1 MGSLLT
7 CYRYQGQ
14 EESKKATLQQKRL
27 SGSKREKPNAEREV
41 RGCREHVEYKEEE
54 RKKKKEIKQAL
65 RDSANRNMCYMIIK
79 PDKEA
84 SGVKTTRL

>member
-1 MGSLLT
+1 M
-7 CYRYQGQ
+7 
-14 EESKKATLQQKRL
+14 
-27 SGSKREKPNAEREV
+27 

-84 SGVKTTRL
+84 GGVKTTRL